1 MKSLPDSEIM
11 QLATKPGPKQ
21 YRPFDDSEL
30 MQLATKPGP
39 KQYLAFDELARRI
52 RDNPSRWSQPE
63 RHLVWNALDITRA
76 PNASAMEWALLKW
89 SQRLNDDHH
98 ELKQKQDPR
107 LVEIE
112 RHLGQEP
119 ESLAS
124 KYFNAIGAELHRQ
137 REKAAE

>member
-1 MKSLPDSEIM
+1 MKSLPDSEI
-11 QLATKPGPKQ
+11 
-21 YRPFDDSEL
+21 

-52 RDNPSRWSQPE
+52 RYNPSMWSPQAGPWP
-63 RHLVWNALDITRA
+63 WNALDITRA
-76 PNASAMEWALLKW
+76 PNASEMEWAFLKW
-89 SQRLNDDHH
+89 SQELNDGKHH
-98 ELKQKQDPR
+98 KLEQEQDARLKEL
-107 LVEIE
+107 E

>member
-1 MKSLPDSEIM
+1 MKSLPDSEI
-11 QLATKPGPKQ
+11 
-21 YRPFDDSEL
+21 

-52 RDNPSRWSQPE
+52 RYNPSMWSPQAGPWP
-63 RHLVWNALDITRA
+63 WNALDITRA
-76 PNASAMEWALLKW
+76 PNASEMEWAFLKW
-89 SQRLNDDHH
+89 SQELNDGKHH
-98 ELKQKQDPR
+98 KLEQEQDARLKEL
-107 LVEIE
+107 E
-112 RHLGQEP
+112 RHLEQDP

>member
-1 MKSLPDSEIM
+1 MKSLPDSEI
-11 QLATKPGPKQ
+11 K
-21 YRPFDDSEL
+21 
-30 MQLATKPGP
+30 QLATKPGP

-76 PNASAMEWALLKW
+76 PNASAMEWVLLKW
-89 SQRLNDDHH
+89 SQELNDGKRPKLEREQDARLK
-98 ELKQKQDPR
+98 EL
-107 LVEIE
+107 EC
-112 RHLGQEP
+112 HLSQEP

-124 KYFNAIGAELHRQ
+124 KYFNAIGAELHLQ